1 MSTFASLRST
11 SRCSLSTVLLVFL
24 WAGCNDGGSSGGNVT
39 PPQPGLASTQ
49 SSSIALSQSGDF
61 LVNVNPDKD
70 TLSVFQPTS
79 LAKLAELVVGGEPQ
93 SVVIRDSTAYVANA
107 RDGSVSVAT
116 LPSGPVTSF
125 AVGKEPMALALSP
138 NGTRLYVANSSDN
151 SLSVIDTTTAAF
163 APVTTVDLSAHGSS
177 PRAIAVT
184 DDGDDDDAD
193 QSREDGQESLADGRQ
208 HVGYSAFPW
217 RSAALLVMRC

>member
-1 MSTFASLRST
+1 MTRATSANEGKTTSPDTSYLRST

-125 AVGKEPMALALSP
+125 AVGI
-138 NGTRLYVANSSDN
+138 R
-151 SLSVIDTTTAAF
+151 
-163 APVTTVDLSAHGSS
+163 
-177 PRAIAVT
+177 
-184 DDGDDDDAD
+184 
-193 QSREDGQESLADGRQ
+193 
-208 HVGYSAFPW
+208 
-217 RSAALLVMRC
+217 